1 MSDIKILKDK
11 LHLLIDK
18 IEDEEVLQNYEAFL
32 KNELNPNEN
41 WYNDMPESVKKRLQ
55 KSIQQAKENNTKE
68 FNTIISKYL
77 V

>member
-1 MSDIKILKDK
+1 MFMEA
-11 LHLLIDK
+11 LLGFK

-55 KSIQQAKENNTKE
+55 KSVFRRAWFVETSL
-68 FNTIISKYL
+68 FLTL
-77 V
+77 